1 VQRAALALCL
11 AAFTYPTRTNPFVR
25 MRTIVAFLAISF
37 LLFFATALP
46 TQANDTDDL
55 FVVVTSDDA
64 QTQMMAMVLATQS
77 MRQGATVRV
86 LLCGPGGRLA
96 IADESFPTF
105 EPAGRSPQELLRGLM
120 AEEQVVEVCAI
131 FLPNTEFGQEDLI
144 DGIGTAM
151 PPAIA
156 EHMLRPDVR
165 YFTF

>member
-1 VQRAALALCL
+1 
-11 AAFTYPTRTNPFVR
+11 
-25 MRTIVAFLAISF
+25 MRTTIGFL
-37 LLFFATALP
+37 ATALLLFVASVSP
-46 TQANDTDDL
+46 AQADDTDEL
-55 FVVVTSDDA
+55 FVVVTSADA

-96 IADESFPTF
+96 IADEDFPTF
-105 EPAGRSPQELLRGLM
+105 EPAERSPQELLRGLM

-131 FLPNTEFGQEDLI
+131 FLPNTEFGEEDLI

-156 EHMLRPDVR
+156 AYMLRPNVR